1 MAAVCNVNDAL
12 HGHVVLDIECLD
24 RIYLNAYVPNLQ
36 VGGQV
41 VSFLTAHLGNPI
53 PSPAI
58 FQKIGDRFRAA
69 VARYAEREH
78 IPLVRFAKDDRKG
91 DVVRGYVTKAARAGR
106 PGVVAIGVAQ
116 EFQSVFTAYDRAKDR
131 PGPPSYAFSK
141 ADRRVTCYYFY
152 VWDRDFGPGFVK
164 ICSYF
169 PYPAK
174 VWINGHEWAKRQ
186 AAMAGIGFAAL
197 SNGFA
202 SCDDRDRL
210 QAICDQLGP
219 NQILMFFERWLRVV
233 PTPLGTADRVGGYWW
248 ELSMRQIE
256 MSRTLVLDAPRR
268 ARAFFEALVTDNL
281 DLGRPDVVEL
291 IFAGRPA
298 RPGRRRRTHPET
310 FKTKVV
316 TRGVDVTVNAFYKH
330 SRVKEYLKD
339 GRALRVE
346 TVVNSPDDLG
356 CQRRLRNLPELT
368 AKARDV
374 NARMLSLQRAGQGC
388 AIETAMF
395 ERISQ
400 PYIRE
405 GQRTGALRFG
415 DPRAMALAG
424 ALAMTI
430 HTVAGF
436 TNRSLRALVAGLL
449 GAPYTADQMTYDL
462 RRLRLKD
469 LIRRL
474 PRSNTYMLTPDGVA
488 FAVFYTKVGN
498 RLLEPL
504 MATNAPPAPL
514 ELRQALR
521 TIDHS
526 IDRAITRARIK
537 PAA

>member
-1 MAAVCNVNDAL
+1 VAQVGNVNDAL
-12 HGHVVLDIECLD
+12 DGHVVLDIDCLD
-24 RIYLNAYVPNLQ
+24 RVYLNAYVPNLQ

-41 VSFLTAHLGNPI
+41 VTFLTAHLGNPI
-53 PSPAI
+53 PSPAL
-58 FQKIGDRFRAA
+58 FQKIGDRFRDA
-69 VARYAEREH
+69 VTRYAQREH
-78 IPLVRFAKDDRKG
+78 IPVVRFAKHARKA
-91 DVVRGYVTKAARAGR
+91 DVMRPYLAKAERADR
-106 PGVVAIGVAQ
+106 PGVVAVGVAQ
-116 EFQSVFTAYDRAKDR
+116 EFQSVFSAYDRAADR
-131 PGPPSYAFSK
+131 PGPPSFSFQK
-141 ADRRVTCYYFY
+141 SDRRVTCYYFY
-152 VWDRDFGPGFVK
+152 VWDREFGSAFVK

-174 VWINGHEWAKRQ
+174 VWCNGHEWAKRQ
-186 AAMAGIGFAAL
+186 ATMAGIGFTAL

-202 SCDDRDRL
+202 ACDDPERLQTICDRL
-210 QAICDQLGP
+210 GA
-219 NQILMFFERWLRVV
+219 NQILALFERWLRVIPV
-233 PTPLGTADRVGGYWW
+233 PLTKADRKAGYWW

-268 ARAFFEALVTDNL
+268 ARAFFEALVADNL

-291 IFAGRPA
+291 IFAGPPNRLGRP
-298 RPGRRRRTHPET
+298 RKHTQT
-310 FKTKVV
+310 SKTKIV
-316 TRGVDVTVNAFYKH
+316 TRGVDVTVSAFYKH

-339 GRALRVE
+339 GRALRIE
-346 TVVNSPDDLG
+346 TVVNSPTDLR

-374 NARMLSLQRAGQGC
+374 NARMLSAQRAGQGC
-388 AIETAMF
+388 AIETALL

-449 GAPYTADQMTYDL
+449 GASYSASQMTYDL

-474 PRSNTYMLTPDGVA
+474 PRSNTYVLTSDGVS
-488 FAVFYTKVGN
+488 FAVFYTKLGN

-504 MATNAPPAPL
+504 MAANGPPAPV
-514 ELRQALR
+514 ELRRALR
-521 TIDHS
+521 VIHHS
-526 IDRAITRARIK
+526 IDHAIDRARMK
-537 PAA
+537 VAA

>member
-1 MAAVCNVNDAL
+1 MPAVCNVNDAL
-12 HGHVVLDIECLD
+12 DGHVVLEIECLD

-58 FQKIGDRFRAA
+58 FHKIGDRFRAA
-69 VARYAEREH
+69 VAGYVEREH
-78 IPLVRFAKDDRKG
+78 IPVVRFGTHDRKA
-91 DVVRGYVTKAARAGR
+91 DVMRPYLARAERQQR
-106 PGVVAIGVAQ
+106 PGVVAVGVAQ
-116 EFQSVFTAYDRAKDR
+116 EFQSVFVGYDRAKDR
-131 PGPPSYAFSK
+131 PGPPSFAFAK
-141 ADRRVTCYYFY
+141 TDRRVNCYYFY

-174 VWINGHEWAKRQ
+174 VWVNGHEWAKRQ
-186 AAMAGIGFAAL
+186 ATMAGIGFTAL

-202 SCDDRDRL
+202 SCDDPQRL
-210 QAICDQLGP
+210 QTICDRLGP
-219 NQILMFFERWLRVV
+219 NHILLFFERWLRQI
-233 PTPLGTADRVGGYWW
+233 PTPLGKADRAGGYWW

-256 MSRTLVLDAPRR
+256 ISRTLVLDAPRR
-268 ARAFFEALVTDNL
+268 ARAFFEAVVADNL

-291 IFAGRPA
+291 IFAGPPNRRGRP
-298 RPGRRRRTHPET
+298 RTHPQT
-310 FKTKVV
+310 SKTKIV
-316 TRGVDVTVNAFYKH
+316 TRGVDVAVSAFYKH

-346 TVVNSPDDLG
+346 TVVNSPNDLG
-356 CQRRLRNLPELT
+356 CQRRLHNLPELV
-368 AKARDV
+368 AKAREV
-374 NARMLSLQRAGQGC
+374 NARMLSVQRAGQGC
-388 AIETAMF
+388 AIETAAF

-436 TNRSLRALVAGLL
+436 TNRSLRAHVAGLL
-449 GAPYTADQMTYDL
+449 GAPYTANQMTYDL

-474 PRSNTYMLTPDGVA
+474 PRSNTYVLTPDGVA
-488 FAVFYTKVGN
+488 FAVFYTKLGN

-504 MATNAPPAPL
+504 MATHAPVAPL
-514 ELRQALR
+514 ELRRALR
-521 TIDHS
+521 VIDRSIDH
-526 IDRAITRARIK
+526 AIHTAGIK
-537 PAA
+537 TAA